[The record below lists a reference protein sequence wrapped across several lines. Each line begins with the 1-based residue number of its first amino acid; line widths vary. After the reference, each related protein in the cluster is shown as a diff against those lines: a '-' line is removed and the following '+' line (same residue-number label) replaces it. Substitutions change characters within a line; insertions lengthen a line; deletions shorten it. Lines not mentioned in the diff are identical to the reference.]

1 MTTRL
6 LLVCHAFTPAM
17 AAASFPEDEPVEAR
31 GLRDGPAGATR
42 EAGAAR
48 TDGLALRGPEI
59 RCAQTAETLGLAA
72 ESAPQLRDCDFGAWR
87 GRTLAD
93 VQAADPDG
101 VSRWLA
107 DPAAAPHGGESVADV
122 IDRAAG
128 WLTGLPPGRV
138 VAVTHP
144 SVIRAVIVH
153 ALGTPPAAFWRIDVE
168 PLSRSELTGR
178 SGRWNLRFG
187 AGA

>member
-6 LLVCHAFTPAM
+6 LLVCHAFTAAM
-17 AAASFPEDEPVEAR
+17 AAASFPDDEPVEAR
-31 GLRDGPAGATR
+31 GHRDPEGGAY
-42 EAGAAR
+42 
-48 TDGLALRGPEI
+48 TDGLALRGPEL
-59 RCAQTAETLGLAA
+59 RCGQTAETLGLAA
-72 ESAPQLRDCDFGAWR
+72 EPVPQLRDCDFGGWR

-93 VQAADPDG
+93 VQAADPEG

-107 DPAAAPHGGESVADV
+107 DPAAAPHGGESVVDL
-122 IDRAAG
+122 IDRAGG

-144 SVIRAVIVH
+144 SVIRAAVVH
-153 ALGTPPAAFWRIDVE
+153 ALGTRPGAFWRIDVE
-168 PLSRSELTGR
+168 PLSRVELTGR
-178 SGRWNLRFG
+178 SGRWNLRLG